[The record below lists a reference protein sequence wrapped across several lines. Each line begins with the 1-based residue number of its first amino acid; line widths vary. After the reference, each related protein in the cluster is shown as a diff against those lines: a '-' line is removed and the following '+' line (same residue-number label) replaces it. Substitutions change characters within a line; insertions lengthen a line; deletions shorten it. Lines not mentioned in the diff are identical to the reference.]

1 MGVVARTQ
9 EEGLLFAVQLDRTP
23 LVEEAQLR

>member
-9 EEGLLFAVQLDRTP
+9 QEGLLFVVQVDRTP